1 MDPQMLNPLARAL
14 RFAQDVRCRWKRAA
28 ASHQAQGL
36 IMRRLLVVAG
46 FATVLC
52 AGVCADWVAGAAQAA
67 TPVGA
72 AKVTSWDD
80 LVPKDW
86 DPTKRFRDLE
96 LGLLDDGD
104 PRVLQM
110 MREMRETWDN
120 APTNRRL
127 DGATVR
133 LPGYV
138 VPLEEVKGDL
148 REFLLVPYFGACI
161 HTPPP
166 PANQIVHVIVGKGA
180 KGLRMMDA
188 VWASGT
194 LKTRRQDS
202 VMGMSGYAM
211 EGAEIERYMPPTR
224 P

>member
-1 MDPQMLNPLARAL
+1 M
-14 RFAQDVRCRWKRAA
+14 K
-28 ASHQAQGL
+28 
-36 IMRRLLVVAG
+36 RRLLLAGVAK
-46 FATVLC
+46 VLC
-52 AGVCADWVAGAAQAA
+52 AGTFAGLMAGAAEPA
-67 TPVGA
+67 TPVGT
-72 AKVTSWDD
+72 AKETSWDD

-86 DPTKRFRDLE
+86 DPTKRFRDLN
-96 LGLLDDGD
+96 LGMLSDGD

-120 APTNRRL
+120 APTNSRL

-138 VPLEEVKGDL
+138 VPLEEAKGEL

-166 PANQIVHVIVGKGA
+166 PANQIVHVIVGKGVN
-180 KGLRMMDA
+180 GLRMMDA

-202 VMGMSGYAM
+202 VMGVSGYSM
-211 EGAEIERYMPPTR
+211 EAATIERYTPPKR